1 MRHNMENEKLS
12 TIINNIEEF
21 KADNSAI
28 VKNNINIEISL
39 YRKTLPNEILTED
52 LDLKIQNEVDKK
64 ILEFNNNIDLKPKAL
79 YYALKSELELDEQIS
94 EKKLTISAYDYL
106 EKNTKN
112 KFLKKILKELIKE
125 SK

>member
-1 MRHNMENEKLS
+1 MENEKLS

-64 ILEFNNNIDLKPKAL
+64 ILEFNNDIDLKPKAL

-125 SK
+125 NKW

>member
-1 MRHNMENEKLS
+1 MENEKLR

-106 EKNTKN
+106 ETNTKN
-112 KFLKKILKELIKE
+112 NFLKKILKELIKE
-125 SK
+125 SKW

>member
-1 MRHNMENEKLS
+1 MLFH
-12 TIINNIEEF
+12 
-21 KADNSAI
+21 
-28 VKNNINIEISL
+28 SL
-39 YRKTLPNEILTED
+39 KVANFIL
-52 LDLKIQNEVDKK
+52 QFAVDKK

>member
-1 MRHNMENEKLS
+1 MENEKLS
-12 TIINNIEEF
+12 TVINNIEEF

-64 ILEFNNNIDLKPKAL
+64 ILEFNNDIDLKPKAL

-125 SK
+125 NKW

>member
-1 MRHNMENEKLS
+1 MENEKLS

-125 SK
+125 SKW

>member
-1 MRHNMENEKLS
+1 MENEKLS
-12 TIINNIEEF
+12 TVINNIEEF

-28 VKNNINIEISL
+28 VKNNINKEISL
-39 YRKTLPNEILTED
+39 YRKTIPNEILTED

-64 ILEFNNNIDLKPKAL
+64 ILEFNNDIDLKPRAL
-79 YYALKSELELDEQIS
+79 YYALKSELELDEHMS

-125 SK
+125 NKW